1 MRLTRFLNEEDSI
14 KKALSIPEPEVGE
27 TYSDEEVKEYITV
40 LKDAL
45 GSKGADGAMIKDIQD
60 KLDKWENVDVETK
73 PAGPVVPALDRLA
86 AQPPEGEGPPP
97 EGEGPPPE
105 EEEEPPPEEDEKDKK
120 KKKKKD
126 KDEEE

>member
-1 MRLTRFLNEEDSI
+1 MRLTRFLNEEDVI

-60 KLDKWENVDVETK
+60 KLDKWENVDSETK
-73 PAGPVVPALDRLA
+73 PAGPVIPAVDRLA
-86 AQPPEGEGPPP
+86 AQPPEGEGGGEEAPPK
-97 EGEGPPPE
+97 EAPPKKEAPKE
-105 EEEEPPPEEDEKDKK
+105 EEEEEDPK

-126 KDEEE
+126 EEE